1 MKMIEALC
9 KLCELES
16 ALTKPLLRYLIWRM
30 SPMVLA
36 MATVWSAFGEYAS
49 VAESKA
55 AKAARPNIIYILADD
70 MGYGDVG
77 FMGQERI
84 QTPEMDRLAENGVIF
99 TQHYAGSTIC
109 TPSRA
114 ALMTGIHTGRV
125 HADRNDPER
134 VILPEETTVAE
145 VLRDAGYQT
154 HFVGK
159 WGLGG
164 AAMADDPYVD
174 EFGWGQGPG
183 TLIPEQMHAI
193 PSNRGFHTSLAY
205 LNQVYAHLYFPMYLW
220 REDQKMYIPGNQ
232 SPVYEERKVYSH
244 DLLEEETLRILRAAD
259 GSAPLYLQL
268 SYTIPH
274 RETKA
279 PPCANPYRDEDW
291 PEVEQA
297 YAAMITYL
305 DATVGRI
312 LDTVKA
318 SPHLA
323 ENTLLILASDNGAQ
337 HTDGHSAYFFNS
349 NGPLRGNK
357 RDLYEGGIRVPTA
370 MHWESVIPPGTRTDH
385 VSAFWDF
392 LPTAAELAGTAVL
405 EGLDGISFAPT
416 LTGEG
421 IQQQHD
427 LLYWVF
433 YEGAGGPDG
442 AGGVHIPQRVAIRQG
457 SWKLL
462 VLADNTVELYHLD
475 EDPAET
481 NNLATVLPEKRQ
493 ELLSLAK
500 TETMRRPEGPDPMII
515 ELTIFDT
522 VAPPWPSPVQHQSRN

>member
-1 MKMIEALC
+1 MKEALRR
-9 KLCELES
+9 LQALES
-16 ALTKPLLRYLIWRM
+16 KLFSPLFRYLVRH
-30 SPMVLA
+30 LA
-36 MATVWSAFGEYAS
+36 PAMMAFAFSWGAVGHAAAS
-49 VAESKA
+49 ETASTAQSEA
-55 AKAARPNIIYILADD
+55 HRPNIIYILADD

-84 QTPEMDRLAENGVIF
+84 QTPEMDRLAAEGMVF

-114 ALMTGIHTGRV
+114 ALMTGMHTGRV
-125 HADRNDPER
+125 HADRNDVNRTIQPQEK
-134 VILPEETTVAE
+134 TVAE
-145 VLRDAGYQT
+145 VLQEAGYRT

-164 AAMADDPYVD
+164 AAMPDDPYVA
-174 EFGWGQGPG
+174 ESHWEMGPG
-183 TLIPEQMHAI
+183 TLIPEQVHAI

-220 REDQKMYIPGNQ
+220 REDQKMLIPGNQ
-232 SPVYEERKVYSH
+232 SPRYEERKVYSH
-244 DLLEEETLRILRAAD
+244 DLFEEETLRILREAD
-259 GSAPLYLQL
+259 GDAPLYLQL

-279 PPCANPYRDEDW
+279 PPCFNPYNDTDW

-312 LDTVKA
+312 LDTVA
-318 SPHLA
+318 ENPQLA
-323 ENTLLILASDNGAQ
+323 ENTLIILTSDNGGQ
-337 HTDGHSAYFFNS
+337 HTDGHSAYFFES
-349 NGPLRGNK
+349 GGPLRGHK

-370 MHWESVIPPGTRTDH
+370 IHWGGVIDPGSTTDH
-385 VSAFWDF
+385 VSTFWDF

-405 EGLDGISFAPT
+405 GGLDGISFAPT

-421 IQQQHD
+421 DQPAHD

-433 YEGAGGPDG
+433 YEGVGGPAPDG
-442 AGGVHIPQRVAIRQG
+442 GIHTPQRVAVRQG
-457 SWKLL
+457 AWKLL
-462 VLADNTVELYHLD
+462 VLANDTVELYNLKT
-475 EDPAET
+475 DPGET
-481 NNLATVLPEKRQ
+481 QNLADEEPERLQ
-493 ELLSLAK
+493 TLLSRAK
-500 TETMRRPEGPDPMII
+500 EETLRRPEGPDPMIR
-515 ELTIFDT
+515 ELSVFDD
-522 VAPPWPSPVQHQSRN
+522 VSPPWPDADNPTE